1 MFGIERL
8 ELFLAAGLLLNITP
22 GPDTLYILG
31 RSVSQGRK
39 AGVASALGIATGS
52 LGHTTAAAFGLSA
65 LLATSAAAYTVVK
78 IGGALYLIYLGLN
91 LFFRRPSVDES
102 WEGLAPQ
109 NLWTI
114 YRQGA
119 LTNLLNPKVALFFL
133 AFLPQFIDPASAN
146 KVPAFLFLG
155 VLFTFNGTLWCL
167 VLACFASALSRS
179 FRSRRTTGSFLRK
192 ATGGLF
198 VGLGCKLAFTR

>member
-1 MFGIERL
+1 MLGVERL
-8 ELFLAAGLLLNITP
+8 EFFLAAGLLLNITP
-22 GPDTLYILG
+22 GPDTLYILA
-31 RSVSQGRK
+31 RSIAQGRK

-52 LGHTTAAAFGLSA
+52 LGHTAAAAFGLSA
-65 LLATSAAAYTVVK
+65 LLATSAVAF
-78 IGGALYLIYLGLN
+78 GAIKLAGAVYLIYLGLS
-91 LFFRRPSVDES
+91 LLLRRPREDAPHER
-102 WEGLAPQ
+102 LAPQ
-109 NLWTI
+109 NLWVI

-133 AFLPQFIDPASAN
+133 AFLPQFINPASAN

-167 VLACFASALSRS
+167 VLAWFASALSRS
-179 FRSRRTTGSFLRK
+179 YRGNPGTRWLLRK

-198 VGLGCKLAFTR
+198 VGLGCKLAFNR